1 MNDLETK
8 DVHDNPLLLPIYSR
22 SIRHAL
28 VSEVN
33 GLHQA
38 FLNTTCQATDT
49 FSFKQ
54 NSLTEFTIVYAV
66 NYGIGF
72 LFFLCEGLFK
82 WKSQGPPKKA
92 SQLEQWRQTQW
103 RSGITSGGLK
113 IERNVLWLQIGSSAL
128 YVMGMRG
135 LGCGRILILPLKVF
149 YFYYSR
155 CIHWAMDGFLKRSAW
170 SYWIS
175 TLIITWKPG
184 ANDLRLD

>member
-33 GLHQA
+33 GLHEA

-54 NSLTEFTIVYAV
+54 NSLTEFTIVYSV

-82 WKSQGPPKKA
+82 
-92 SQLEQWRQTQW
+92 
-103 RSGITSGGLK
+103 
-113 IERNVLWLQIGSSAL
+113 
-128 YVMGMRG
+128 
-135 LGCGRILILPLKVF
+135 
-149 YFYYSR
+149 
-155 CIHWAMDGFLKRSAW
+155 
-170 SYWIS
+170 
-175 TLIITWKPG
+175 
-184 ANDLRLD
+184 